1 MLLRRFFTFISVAVL
16 ALSLVEPAL
25 AREPAFTR
33 QEDVIYGRKF
43 GTALTMDIFTPK
55 SGANG
60 AAVVFVVSGGFMSSH
75 ENINPIVAKPFL
87 ARLHGL
93 RGRARQPAA
102 LSDPRDHP
110 GYESGR
116 PFHPLPRQG
125 L

>member
-87 ARLHGL
+87 AAVTRSS
-93 RGRARQPAA
+93 RSCTAASRAIR
-102 LSDPRDHP
+102 SPR
-110 GYESGR
+110 SSR
-116 PFHPLPRQG
+116 I
-125 L
+125 